1 MPHPLLRTT
10 VSVVSSK
17 SGISLKYSIFTCWEL
32 LIPHFFL
39 NIFLV

>member
-1 MPHPLLRTT
+1 MPHPLLHST
-10 VSVVSSK
+10 VSVVSTK
-17 SGISLKYSIFTCWEL
+17 SVISLKYSIFTCWEL